1 MRCALA
7 GPRVHREQQSAGRIG
22 DILAAFPRRP
32 ERGKPEG
39 HCLSSLILQ
48 PCAERG
54 APTPPPEGP
63 RPKAATSEKPS
74 WVSTPRR
81 KRGSKQG
88 LSRVPSSSSVRD
100 TSWAGAVAA

>member
-7 GPRVHREQQSAGRIG
+7 GPRVHREQQSAGRHG

-54 APTPPPEGP
+54 APTPPPC
-63 RPKAATSEKPS
+63 RPEAKGCHLREALLGQYP
-74 WVSTPRR
+74 
-81 KRGSKQG
+81 
-88 LSRVPSSSSVRD
+88 
-100 TSWAGAVAA
+100 